1 MSPLARGPARRAGID
16 SRANAVKSRQRDW
29 SFNAVRTEATA

>member
-16 SRANAVKSRQRDW
+16 GKASAVSSRRVDL